1 MLVVRFHKFLF
12 LFIFLLLPFLTHAI
26 VINEIMYDL
35 DGADSG
41 REWIEIFN
49 NSNESVNLE
58 NWRFYEAETNHKLK
72 LFLGEVV
79 LIPGAYL
86 IIADNPGKFLL
97 DWPAFIG
104 TIFDSTFSLSNTG
117 ETLIIRNGELVDVDT
132 VSYISDMGANG
143 DENSLQKIN
152 RVWVAASPTPGIQNI
167 TQQSTASSASTSGID
182 ADVPSQ
188 SQQQPQSVVDSQ
200 PESEA
205 KQEST
210 AVIAVEP
217 NKKPEP
223 EFVQSSALN
232 KSQPQQQSQ
241 EPKLKTKSAE
251 IVGSKPT
258 DAKAD
263 VKHSVLDTSNAEK
276 GQLASVA
283 GAEQDNFL
291 GSKKWLILAIFS
303 GVFGAAGLILI
314 RRQGLL

>member
-12 LFIFLLLPFLTHAI
+12 LFIFLSGVNIALASDVSQFVFTTDVQTIKP
-26 VINEIMYDL
+26 NEISEKLTIQSQDT
-35 DGADSG
+35 SG
-41 REWIEIFN
+41 NPVKI
-49 NSNESVNLE
+49 SQTVCLE
-58 NWRFYEAETNHKLK
+58 LK
-72 LFLGEVV
+72 
-79 LIPGAYL
+79 
-86 IIADNPGKFLL
+86 
-97 DWPAFIG
+97 
-104 TIFDSTFSLSNTG
+104 TSSNTG
-117 ETLIIRNGELVDVDT
+117 EFSSSNTNWSSVNKLTMNKGTANRNFYYKDLTIGNYKLTIKAALRPSDEKRYCVAWPTEEWNIQWSTEQDIFVSDTTDTIEPKTL
-132 VSYISDMGANG
+132 
-143 DENSLQKIN
+143 
-152 RVWVAASPTPGIQNI
+152 
-167 TQQSTASSASTSGID
+167 TAGV
-182 ADVPSQ
+182 DVPSQ

-205 KQEST
+205 KQEPT